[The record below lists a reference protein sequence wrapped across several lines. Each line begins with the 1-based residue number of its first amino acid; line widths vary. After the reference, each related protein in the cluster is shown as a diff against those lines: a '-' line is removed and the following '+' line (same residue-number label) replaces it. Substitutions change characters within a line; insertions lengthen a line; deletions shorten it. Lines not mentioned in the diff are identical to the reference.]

1 MPYYV
6 FKITPGPSQMIKNL
20 ELQKEFDTY
29 REAKQLAKSMR
40 HELGQESGITIK
52 VMFAANQLEAEEQ
65 LQEHR
70 EAPILREWEK

>member
-6 FKITPGPSQMIKNL
+6 FKITPGPSQMIKAL
-20 ELQKEFDTY
+20 ELQQEFDTY
-29 REAKQLAKSMR
+29 KEAKALTKTLRAD
-40 HELGQESGITIK
+40 LGAETNITIK
-52 VMFAANQLEAEEQ
+52 VMFAANQLAAEEQ